1 MRSNIDRKSFI
12 RILEIFVREMNEASE
27 SDVPLSLEH
36 NDVKDLLGFLEDR
49 ATGAFQELDEVARE
63 VIGQSLANGT
73 YGDRIKTFKEIRN
86 LTGEALGKI
95 KRTVEM
101 QFPKVAE
108 EFLKRSNINELDRV
122 MIQAQAT
129 SDREINARYKR

>member
-27 SDVPLSLEH
+27 SDVPRNLTED
-36 NDVKDLLGFLEDR
+36 DVKGFIGVLEDR
-49 ATGAFQELDEVARE
+49 AKLAFRDLNEVARN
-63 VIGQSLANGT
+63 VIHLSLVDGV
-73 YGDRIKTFKEIRN
+73 YGDRIQTFKEIRD
-86 LTGEALGKI
+86 LTGEGLGNI